1 MAERDQ
7 EAEGQRVRE
16 PILRSLAPYRRADG
30 SYRLDNEW
38 HYLIAS
44 A

>member
-1 MAERDQ
+1 VDA
-7 EAEGQRVRE
+7 
-16 PILRSLAPYRRADG
+16 LAVCRTPDG

-38 HYLIAS
+38 HYLIAR